1 MRNSSLFLVAG
12 LLLSGFGVGAAQAQ
26 SAGATDKGYFGDW
39 KGNPAKSSVSA
50 GGPPPRNM
58 PGTRHHE
65 DLGNGFMLVQIK
77 NFNAKGE
84 SEWQNYVVKVDGK
97 QYPVAQANQTK
108 QRTVSFTLVDPYT
121 TTFMFYED
129 GKPTSSVPG
138 KRTTSKDGKTLTIDQ
153 TNTNAQGQT
162 YTSHSEFDKQ

>member
-39 KGNPAKSSVSA
+39 KANPAKYSVSA
-50 GGPPPRNM
+50 GGPPP
-58 PGTRHHE
+58 GKSSTRHHE

-77 NFNAKGE
+77 SVNAKGE
-84 SEWQNYVVKVDGK
+84 NVFQSYVLKADGK
-97 QYPVAQANQTK
+97 QYPNAQQKQTVPS
-108 QRTVSFTLVDPYT
+108 TVSFTLVDPYT

-138 KRTTSKDGKTLTIDQ
+138 KRTTSKDGKTMTLDT

-162 YTSHSEFDKQ
+162 YTTHQEFDKQ